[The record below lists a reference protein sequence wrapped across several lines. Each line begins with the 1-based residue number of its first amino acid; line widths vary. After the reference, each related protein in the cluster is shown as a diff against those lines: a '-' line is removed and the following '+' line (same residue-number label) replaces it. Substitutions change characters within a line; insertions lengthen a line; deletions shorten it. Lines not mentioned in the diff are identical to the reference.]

1 MHNDL
6 AGICQFMDAMVS
18 TQLLLTPPKDT
29 AGTSTVLQEQFEDS
43 LEGGSELEQGTR
55 VDMWLHSK

>member
-1 MHNDL
+1 M
-6 AGICQFMDAMVS
+6 ICTCS
-18 TQLLLTPPKDT
+18 LEQL
-29 AGTSTVLQEQFEDS
+29 EDS